1 MDRTGNRHC
10 MASVYKIFWY
20 SLSLRK
26 ASPPTAGTCCVV
38 LVFVGG
44 LCDEAQYSHMVKVSV
59 YSRRKRND
67 IPN

>member
-44 LCDEAQYSHMVKVSV
+44 LCDESTILSYGEGERLFAEETK
-59 YSRRKRND
+59 
-67 IPN
+67 